1 MNVRA
6 PIKELETVDW
16 NFADYSSSQFPADI
30 NSLHWYPAAFVPQIP
45 AILINA
51 LSQPGDVVFDPFAG
65 AGTTIIEASRLRRSF
80 IGVDR
85 NPYAVNICKAKFT
98 AIGETEESWYAEEL
112 KAAKSLTKVENARQ
126 YCALTGIDVEV
137 FKWFHNTS
145 LSEILALHQ
154 HILRNRG
161 THANLLRQVALS
173 AILNRCCSQRD
184 HYTYITDRCF
194 PKEMLYRPAR
204 DMYCEQI
211 ALTCCAVIKTRR
223 QFARVYET
231 EWKPSRDGVVECRDA
246 RSLSWLSDGAVDL
259 VVTSPPYLGV
269 NDYVRS
275 MRLTALLFPE
285 EEGEDAIAAEIGAR
299 RKRFRPKVFEEYKKD
314 MYQSFAEMAR
324 ILKKTGYLALVI
336 GQGRGRINKENI
348 LEMLIGMLRDDHQF
362 NVQFEK
368 DRRIK
373 FRRIQ
378 VPGVGTE
385 RIIVFRR

>member
-1 MNVRA
+1 VTMRS
-6 PIKELETVDW
+6 PIKELEAVDW
-16 NFADYSSSQFPADI
+16 NFADYSSSQFPTDI

-45 AILINA
+45 AILIKT
-51 LSQPGDVVFDPFAG
+51 LSRPGDVVFDPFSG
-65 AGTTIIEASRLRRSF
+65 SGTTIVEASRLRRSF
-80 IGVDR
+80 IGVDH

-98 AIGETEESWYAEEL
+98 AIGDTEESWFAEEL
-112 KAAKSLTKVENARQ
+112 KIVQSLHVIEDARH
-126 YCALTGIDVEV
+126 YCALTGIEDEV
-137 FKWFHNTS
+137 FKWFHDKS
-145 LSEILALHQ
+145 LGEILALHQ

-161 THANLLRQVALS
+161 SHANLLRQVILS
-173 AILNRCCSQRD
+173 SILNRCCSQRD

-194 PKEMLYRPAR
+194 PKELLYRPAR
-204 DMYCEQI
+204 VMYCEQI
-211 ALTCCAVIKTRR
+211 KLTCRAVMETRR
-223 QFARVYET
+223 QYARVYDS

-285 EEGEDAIAAEIGAR
+285 EGVERAIASEIGAR
-299 RKRFRPKVFEEYKKD
+299 RKRFHSKAFEDYKND
-314 MYQSFAEMAR
+314 MNQVFAEIAR
-324 ILKKTGYLALVI
+324 ILKRAGYLGLVI
-336 GQGRGRINKENI
+336 GQGRGRVNKGDT
-348 LEMLIGMLRDDHQF
+348 LDLLVSMLREEFQF
-362 NVQFEK
+362 SVQFEEE
-368 DRRIK
+368 RRIK